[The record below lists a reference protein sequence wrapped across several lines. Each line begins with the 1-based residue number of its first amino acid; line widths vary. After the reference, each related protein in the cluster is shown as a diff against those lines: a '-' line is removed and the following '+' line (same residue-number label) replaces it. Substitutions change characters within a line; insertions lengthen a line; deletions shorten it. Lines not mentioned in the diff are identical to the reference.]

1 MKKIYGV
8 VFNKGEL
15 TNSWTVREC
24 YSNKLTIRWNEI
36 CSRNQ
41 LNTFQQ
47 TDETGL
53 DAFTCWVSAHSC
65 NEAHDKAREYYNK
78 YYIAPEPPKY
88 SGKFIFSFHSDLIE
102 SDICSPADDK
112 FDDYCSQNDK
122 KSVIIDREEKM
133 ITFYLIE
140 YSEYRMRLYQ
150 RAMNRYVDF
159 KKDLVYQQLEKQMP
173 QDYQISIKEF
183 YRGLNDD
190 LATKQEAL
198 DNDNCD

>member
-1 MKKIYGV
+1 MRKIYGV

-15 TNSWTVREC
+15 TNSWTVKEC

-36 CSRNQ
+36 CGRNK

-65 NEAHDKAREYYNK
+65 EKAHNKAREYYSK
-78 YYIAPEPPKY
+78 YYISPEPPKY

-102 SDICSPADDK
+102 SEICSPADNN
-112 FDDYCSQNDK
+112 FDDYYSQNNK

-150 RAMNRYVDF
+150 RAMNKYVDF

-173 QDYQISIKEF
+173 QDYQISISEF

-190 LATKQEAL
+190 LATKQEEL
-198 DNDNCD
+198 DDNCD